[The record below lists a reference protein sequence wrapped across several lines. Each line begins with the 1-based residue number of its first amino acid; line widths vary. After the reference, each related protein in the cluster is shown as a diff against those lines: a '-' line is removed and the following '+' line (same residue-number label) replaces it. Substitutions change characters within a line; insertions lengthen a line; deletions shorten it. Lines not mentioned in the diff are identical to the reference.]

1 MKRVPPTLIAA
12 ALAVLIGMAGLVR
25 GAVPQSAASDGA
37 SQTAPIVIGGAY
49 IREPATPNNA
59 AAYFTIFNTSDKPDV
74 LTTVSSGA
82 GAQATLHTEV
92 NGSMTVTASGL
103 TIPAHSQV
111 TLSPG
116 KGHVMI
122 EKLYGPLRPGQ
133 TVNLQLDFSNNGTIL
148 VTAPVIAIGAPA
160 PSVGAK

>member
-1 MKRVPPTLIAA
+1 VKRVPPTLIAA
-12 ALAVLIGMAGLVR
+12 ALAVLIGMVGLVR

-49 IREPATPNNA
+49 VREPATPNNA
-59 AAYFTIFNTSDKPDV
+59 AAYFTVFNTSDGPDV
-74 LTTVSSGA
+74 LTSVSSGA

-92 NGSMTVTASGL
+92 NGSMTVTPAGI

-122 EKLYGPLRPGQ
+122 EKLYGTLRPGQ
-133 TVNLQLDFSNNGTIL
+133 TVNLQLDFSKNGTIL

-160 PSVGAK
+160 PSAGAR